1 MQRRVGKNHSVFEK
15 IKGLKYPD
23 SKSGIEEIN
32 YIYVREAIPSNEQVI
47 SADRLCEEFIRG
59 FKDKT
64 YNFTFEFSERPLI
77 TFSNIFMNKINIL
90 VKEEQI
96 EESWIKA
103 LTKEYVFKSSSA
115 EEVKVGLILA
125 EEYLEEDELLTAV
138 QVFTRSGEFIY
149 YLTKA
154 IKNITKCNSYLFELL
169 KEAKGTRKIF
179 ALTNIEILN
188 KDINTYMFEEGYKD
202 KIYEDILLEYVLLS
216 GNVKN
221 YLTEIAENKN
231 KINKFS
237 YLVYKHLNN
246 YKLKS
251 SEIRDELI
259 HQYLTLALRGSGF
272 LTLACITS
280 IWRQLV
286 DLKDM
291 DDFRETI
298 EKEIDENLSHKKWTQ
313 VFFYEL
319 QRGNHKMKDI
329 ITVAEYYGVNLS
341 FQDLKIYFE
350 KKPMDLDGYL
360 YLTMLGS
367 KRDKLEVCNFF
378 NGKADMKKL
387 LKGPENIN
395 TNNLKVS
402 YSEYIILSLLING
415 VRDIY
420 PEGKDLAIKSINGG
434 INDVRREAIK
444 TLKVYKNKLTAEEKE
459 IIKKAIDNEPNF
471 EIRKKLKALC
481 DELEEGEIEYIST
494 KGLKIV
500 RHIKDVYLLTS
511 SVARSQYRNREYV
524 QRELKSSKVFNLVL
538 EGDNTFDKN
547 AIKIAGESGFVIG
560 YMPRKDNFIL
570 SNLLRGKRYLYCVV
584 KDYNLDKNYIII
596 NVYLSYKNIVK
607 EAETLIQMMTS
618 DGGDFEN

>member
-1 MQRRVGKNHSVFEK
+1 MQRRAGKNNSIFEK

-32 YIYVREAIPSNEQVI
+32 YIYVREAIPSNNQVI
-47 SADRLCEEFIRG
+47 SANRLCEELIRE
-59 FKDKT
+59 FKKQI

-96 EESWIKA
+96 EESWIKT
-103 LTKEYVFKSSSA
+103 LTKEYVFESNSV

-125 EEYLEEDELLTAV
+125 EKYLEEDELLTAV

-154 IKNITKCNSYLFELL
+154 IKNIPKCNSYLFELL
-169 KEAKGTRKIF
+169 KETKGTRKIF
-179 ALTNIEILN
+179 ALTNIEILSN
-188 KDINTYMFEEGYKD
+188 DINTYIFEEGYKD

-237 YLVYKHLNN
+237 YLIYKHLNN
-246 YKLKS
+246 YKLKN
-251 SEIRDELI
+251 SEIRYELI
-259 HQYLTLALRGSGF
+259 HQYMTLALRGSSF
-272 LTLACITS
+272 ITLVCITS

-291 DDFRETI
+291 DGLRETI
-298 EKEIDENLSHKKWTQ
+298 EKEINENLSHRKWTQ
-313 VFFYEL
+313 IFFSEL
-319 QRGNHKMKDI
+319 QRGNYRMKDI
-329 ITVAEYYGVNLS
+329 ITVAEYYGVDLS

-360 YLTMLGS
+360 YLTMVGS
-367 KRDKLEVCNFF
+367 KRDKLEVYNFF
-378 NGKADMKKL
+378 NEKADMEKL

-415 VRDIY
+415 LRDIY
-420 PEGKDLAIKSINGG
+420 PEGKDLAIKSLNGG

-444 TLKVYKNKLTAEEKE
+444 TLKVYKNKLTTEEKE

-481 DELEEGEIEYIST
+481 DEFEEGKIEYIST
-494 KGLKIV
+494 KGLKMM

-524 QRELKSSKVFNLVL
+524 QRELKLSKVLNLVL
-538 EGDNTFDKN
+538 EGDNPFDKN

-560 YMPRKDNFIL
+560 YVPRKDNFIL

-584 KDYNLDKNYIII
+584 KDYSLDKNYIII
-596 NVYLSYKNIVK
+596 NIYLSYKNIVK